1 MSVNPQGLQRYGGLY
16 LLAEFS
22 STNSTQCLQGRS
34 GILENLP
41 LQSGW
46 RKMSAAAE
54 NLLGSIQPPPLQE
67 KSAKS
72 VGGRTKINC
81 HQGHWCK
88 PMEAKRRKEK
98 KLKSP
103 ALGCCRNMHYDQSY
117 SCTMNKNPVKTTPPE
132 FATDNVPRA
141 IIAIVHLHSSLLTA

>member
-1 MSVNPQGLQRYGGLY
+1 MSWKASLETNYRLMLLASSGSWAYVPKFCSTCYVRKQEIISFPFWNTRAGVQITFQYQLY

-34 GILENLP
+34 GILEKLP

-54 NLLGSIQPPPLQE
+54 NLLGPIQPPPLQE

-81 HQGHWCK
+81 HQGHGWK
-88 PMEAKRRKEK
+88 PMETKRRKEK
-98 KLKSP
+98 KLK
-103 ALGCCRNMHYDQSY
+103 
-117 SCTMNKNPVKTTPPE
+117 
-132 FATDNVPRA
+132 
-141 IIAIVHLHSSLLTA
+141 